1 MKELDTT
8 IVLAEIK
15 SQMNETGYDIEN
27 ILGLSIAK
35 IVVLGIYMTN
45 DLTSGYGQDFRDLG
59 LSVISSSRC
68 VSVICDGSMGMYRDS
83 LPLCGYDNL
92 SEDIASILNAIQAA
106 LDRVDQ

>member
-1 MKELDTT
+1 MKELDSK
-8 IVLAEIK
+8 IVLAEIE
-15 SQMNETGYDIEN
+15 SQMQETGYDIEN

-59 LSVISSSRC
+59 LSVISSPRA

-83 LPLCGYDNL
+83 FPICGYENL
-92 SEDIASILNAIQAA
+92 SDDIAAILNTIQAA
-106 LDRVDQ
+106 IEKADQ

>member
-1 MKELDTT
+1 MKELDSK
-8 IVLAEIK
+8 IVLAEIE
-15 SQMNETGYDIEN
+15 SQMQETGYDIEN
-27 ILGLSIAK
+27 ILGLSVAK

-59 LSVISSSRC
+59 FSIISSPHR
-68 VSVICDGSMGMYRDS
+68 VSVIYDDCMSMYKDS

-106 LDRVDQ
+106 LDRIDQ

>member
-1 MKELDTT
+1 MKELDSK
-8 IVLAEIK
+8 IVLAEIE
-15 SQMNETGYDIEN
+15 SQMQETGYDIEN

-59 LSVISSSRC
+59 LSVISSPRR
-68 VSVICDGSMGMYRDS
+68 VSVICGASMSMYKDS
-83 LPLCGYDNL
+83 MPLCGYNNL

-106 LDRVDQ
+106 LDRIDQ